1 MDWLAFFIGV
11 ALGFPLCWFTKD
23 NIMVMIRG
31 TESFAA
37 KLEAK
42 ARALRAA
49 L

>member
-1 MDWLAFFIGV
+1 MDWFMAFLGA
-11 ALGFPLCWFTKD
+11 ALGFALCWFTKD
-23 NIMVMIRG
+23 NIMVMVRG
-31 TESFAA
+31 TETFAA